1 MVSQRILIGKIDPH
15 RILLVKLHQSLVD
28 NHASRS
34 PKGLVESLDHLIK
47 LCWNLR
53 LWNTL
58 TPKMVVHNI
67 TNTRP
72 HGLQCRVEA
81 VRDRIMESRDEG
93 SSQSGIPTERTPLR
107 RIRMVLHA
115 RILNRPSETKQLL
128 SFA

>member
-1 MVSQRILIGKIDPH
+1 MVPERILIGKINPH

-28 NHASRS
+28 DHASRT
-34 PKGLVESLDHLIK
+34 PEGLVESLHHIIK

-72 HGLQCRVEA
+72 HSFQCRLEA
-81 VRDRIMESRDEG
+81 IGHCIVKRSDERG
-93 SSQSGIPTERTPLR
+93 SQSSIPT
-107 RIRMVLHA
+107 
-115 RILNRPSETKQLL
+115 Q
-128 SFA
+128 